1 MGKPLRAS
9 ITGVARYLPERRLTN
24 ADLEKMV
31 DTSDEWIH
39 TRTGIRERRILDDGL
54 ATSFMATKA
63 LERLLEHKQLDPST
77 IDLIIVSTVTP
88 DMVFP
93 TTACLVQDN
102 VGAENAWGFD
112 LGAACCGFLYA
123 LVTGAQFIQSGSHK
137 KVVVIGAD
145 KMSAITD
152 YTDRSTCVLFGDGAG
167 VVLLEPDTS
176 GNGLQD
182 FVLRVDGSGGKHL
195 YMLGGGSLHPAS
207 HETVE
212 KRWHYVRQEGPEV
225 FKFASSSMA
234 AACAELLERNGLTG
248 DDVHLLVPH
257 QANKRIIDATARRMK
272 LPSERVLIN
281 IDRYAN
287 TTCATIPI
295 GLSEAVEQGRLSPGD
310 NVVVAGAGAGYTWG
324 SALLKW
330 AYGDS

>member
-1 MGKPLRAS
+1 MRAS

-31 DTSDEWIH
+31 DTSDEWIQS
-39 TRTGIRERRILDDGL
+39 RTGIRERRILDDGL
-54 ATSFMATKA
+54 ATSFMATRA
-63 LERLLEHKQLDPST
+63 LERLLEQKQLDPGD

-102 VGAENAWGFD
+102 VGAKNAWGFD
-112 LGAACCGFLYA
+112 LSAACCGFLYA
-123 LVTGAQFIQSGSHK
+123 LVTGAQFIESGAHK
-137 KVVVIGAD
+137 KVVVVGAD

-152 YTDRSTCVLFGDGAG
+152 YTERSTCVLFGDGAG
-167 VVLLEPDTS
+167 VVLLEPDDT
-176 GNGLQD
+176 GAGMQD

-195 YMLGGGSLHPAS
+195 YMLGGGSLNPAS
-207 HETVE
+207 HETVD
-212 KRWHYVRQEGPEV
+212 KRMHFVRQEGPEV

-248 DDVHLLVPH
+248 DDIALLVPH

-272 LPSERVLIN
+272 LASDRVLIN

-295 GLSEAVEQGRLSPGD
+295 GLSEAMEQGRLNRGD
-310 NVVVAGAGAGYTWG
+310 NIVLAGAGAGYTWG
-324 SALLKW
+324 SALIKW
-330 AYGDS
+330 G

>member
-1 MGKPLRAS
+1 MGKSLRAS

-31 DTSDEWIH
+31 DTSDEWIQS
-39 TRTGIRERRILDDGL
+39 RTGIRERRILDDGL
-54 ATSFMATKA
+54 ATSFMATRA
-63 LERLLEHKQLDPST
+63 LERLLEQKQLDPGD

-102 VGAENAWGFD
+102 VGAKNAWGFD
-112 LGAACCGFLYA
+112 LSAACCGFLYA
-123 LVTGAQFIQSGSHK
+123 LVTGAQFIESGAHK
-137 KVVVIGAD
+137 KVVVVGAD

-152 YTDRSTCVLFGDGAG
+152 YTERSTCVLFGDGAG
-167 VVLLEPDTS
+167 VVLLEPDDT
-176 GNGLQD
+176 GAGMQD

-195 YMLGGGSLHPAS
+195 YMLGGGSLNPAS
-207 HETVE
+207 HETVD
-212 KRWHYVRQEGPEV
+212 KRMHFVRQEGPEV

-248 DDVHLLVPH
+248 DDIALLVPH

-272 LPSERVLIN
+272 LASDRVLIN

-295 GLSEAVEQGRLSPGD
+295 GLSEAMEQGRLNRGD
-310 NVVVAGAGAGYTWG
+310 NIVLAGAGAGYTWG
-324 SALLKW
+324 SALIKW
-330 AYGDS
+330 G